1 LFGVIRQKIPFLL
14 AGDTQMSTQ
23 SNTISI
29 QVTSG
34 STVLGTV
41 SEKVLQVGM
50 HDQNR
55 DKPVS
60 LPYIRDLARILP
72 LGKSM

>member
-1 LFGVIRQKIPFLL
+1 
-14 AGDTQMSTQ
+14 MSTQ

-34 STVLGTV
+34 STVLGSV

-50 HDQNR
+50 HDENNNNGN
-55 DKPVS
+55 